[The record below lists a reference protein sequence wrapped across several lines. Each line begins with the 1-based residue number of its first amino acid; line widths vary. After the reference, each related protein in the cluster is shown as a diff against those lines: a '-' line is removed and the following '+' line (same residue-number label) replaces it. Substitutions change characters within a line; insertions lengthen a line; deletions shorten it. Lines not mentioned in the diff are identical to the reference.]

1 MISKVVNSVDPSPG
15 NEIFEKKVELNSLYK
30 YQVKNNIE
38 MHAGKNVFTTEA
50 QFGTNLMCYIISW

>member
-1 MISKVVNSVDPSPG
+1 MDPSPG

-38 MHAGKNVFTTEA
+38 MQAGKNVFTTEA
-50 QFGTNLMCYIISW
+50 QFGINLMCYIISWRKVQCP